1 MAMGN
6 GHIYTWFSFW
16 KIVFSK
22 AMINCERVCL
32 TRKLSHFRPHFYG
45 QGDQGLQLSQ
55 VSALVGSWTRNDNSL
70 KSPDQTSISMYII
83 ILQYYTHVYTSRFH
97 CSLVWF
103 HTIWVKR
110 RYVLLWANAVKSSD
124 WLWTSGCWDIVDR
137 FEPEI
142 TVVFNVLHVFVLSKT
157 WGLYIVLY
165 NMWFWWTFRQDWNYG
180 SMEPR

>member
-1 MAMGN
+1 M
-6 GHIYTWFSFW
+6 
-16 KIVFSK
+16 
-22 AMINCERVCL
+22 RL
-32 TRKLSHFRPHFYG
+32 
-45 QGDQGLQLSQ
+45 
-55 VSALVGSWTRNDNSL
+55 
-70 KSPDQTSISMYII
+70 SPDDRTWGFINVHQGSIFDSVRHHIQCKTHTHTVISIIQYII

-142 TVVFNVLHVFVLSKT
+142 TVVFNVLHVFVLSKS